1 MYDADAPVDG
11 LSLNPDI
18 CLPTGMSSGGSAEF
32 GNDGCWWKLD
42 AATYAALRGGRWD
55 SGLSSGVWAVHLNDV
70 PAYTSGSFG
79 FRGAF

>member
-42 AATYAALRGGRWD
+42 AATYAAHRGGDW
-55 SGLSSGVWAVHLNDV
+55 
-70 PAYTSGSFG
+70 SFG
-79 FRGAF
+79 LNRGCGPCL